1 MENFGIKS
9 FYWLM
14 VLLSVIILIVSSQL
28 VTENILMKNILYFG
42 SIISAILF
50 IYLIEC
56 ENKK

>member
-1 MENFGIKS
+1 
-9 FYWLM
+9 M

-42 SIISAILF
+42 SIISASLF

>member
-42 SIISAILF
+42 SIISASLF

>member
-9 FYWLM
+9 FYWLL

-42 SIISAILF
+42 SIISASLF